1 MTTTRTVEQRIA
13 ELQGQL
19 SKLNRHDALRRQ
31 QLMLKIHQ
39 LHADRHDQSRWGKP

>member
-1 MTTTRTVEQRIA
+1 MTVQDIEQRIA
-13 ELQGQL
+13 ELQEKL

-31 QLMLKIHQ
+31 KLMLRIHQ